1 MRPSLRN
8 DSDIKVNLIDDL
20 LKQEYMLGEFVYNKD
35 LRKKPFLVYF
45 PSCRSVT
52 SHCISWQEKKRF
64 RILLKQ
70 LLLHEQ
76 NVFLSP
82 VTKLRAIYL

>member
-35 LRKKPFLVYF
+35 LKAPFLCIFQAAVALL
-45 PSCRSVT
+45 PIALVDKRKHVSV
-52 SHCISWQEKKRF
+52 SS
-64 RILLKQ
+64 
-70 LLLHEQ
+70 
-76 NVFLSP
+76 
-82 VTKLRAIYL
+82 

>member
-20 LKQEYMLGEFVYNKD
+20 LKQEYMLGEFVMYGFAKA
-35 LRKKPFLVYF
+35 PFLVYF

-52 SHCISWQEKKRF
+52 SHCIS
-64 RILLKQ
+64 
-70 LLLHEQ
+70 
-76 NVFLSP
+76 
-82 VTKLRAIYL
+82 